1 MPEPLPLD
9 LVTLESLAARFGT
22 PLQIYDEELIRTN
35 CRSLLS
41 SFGSRF
47 PGFRQYFA
55 VKALPNPAIL
65 RVLVDEGCGLD
76 CSSVAELHIAEELGV
91 TGSDVMYTSNYTS
104 LADLTIASRMGV
116 IINLDDASLLPT
128 VIEANGGKP
137 PALISFR
144 LNPGLGRTDSETLS
158 NVLGGPNAKF
168 GVPPDQIVAAY
179 TAARKAGVKRFGLHM
194 MTGSC
199 VLSDAYWLEAVNVLL
214 DAAARVQAEAGVTE
228 FEFINI
234 GGGLGIP
241 YREGA
246 PRVDLEPLSA
256 ALASAF
262 DARWAASGLKGTPP
276 KLYMENGRFMT
287 GPYGWLIS
295 RCEAVK
301 EAFGS
306 RYYGLDSSMANL
318 MRPGMY
324 GSYHAITVPAREVV
338 GGPRALANVV
348 GTLCENNDWFAKD
361 RDLPSNAQRGD
372 LFVIHDTGAHSHSMG
387 FQYNGKLRA
396 PEILLRSPSSSS
408 GGIRRA
414 ELIRRRETLDY
425 LYGNTV
431 MPYDLAKG
439 IPRSYLYGQ
448 KQKWLWLSTATLLAS
463 GILIGAAISIV
474 IIKNKIVGRGAN

>member
-1 MPEPLPLD
+1 MPEPCPLD
-9 LVTLESLAARFGT
+9 AASLESLAVRFGT
-22 PLQIYDEELIRTN
+22 PLQIYDEESIRLN
-35 CRSLLS
+35 CRGLLS
-41 SFGSRF
+41 AFGSRF
-47 PGFRQYFA
+47 PGFRQFFA

-65 RVLVDEGCGLD
+65 RVLIDEGCGLD
-76 CSSVAELHIAEELGV
+76 CSSVGELHIAEELGV
-91 TGSDVMYTSNYTS
+91 RGEDIMYTSNYTS
-104 LADLTIASRMGV
+104 YGDLQIAARMGV
-116 IINLDDASLLPT
+116 IVNLDDASLLPT
-128 VIEANGGKP
+128 LIEANGGKP
-137 PALISFR
+137 PLLISFR
-144 LNPGLGRTDSETLS
+144 LNPGLGHTDSESAS

-179 TAARKAGVKRFGLHM
+179 KSAKAAGVSRFGLHM

-199 VLSDAYWLEAVNVLL
+199 VLSDTYWLEAVNVLL
-214 DAAARVQAEAGVTE
+214 DAAARIQAEAGIQE
-228 FEFINI
+228 FDFINI

-246 PRVDLEPLSA
+246 PRVNIDSLSA
-256 ALASAF
+256 SLAAAF
-262 DARWAASGLKGTPP
+262 DKRWAAKAGLRGPPP

-287 GPYGWLIS
+287 GPYGWLVT

-306 RYYGLDSSMANL
+306 RYFGLDSSMANL

-324 GSYHAITVPAREVV
+324 GSYHAITVPAREGDGV
-338 GGPRALANVV
+338 RAPAHVV

-361 RDLPSNAQRGD
+361 RHLPENARRGD

-396 PEILLRSPSSSS
+396 PEVLLRFLP
-408 GGIRRA
+408 GRPA

-431 MPYDLAKG
+431 MPLDLKVRVPQKYRYVQEPHTNWA
-439 IPRSYLYGQ
+439 YL
-448 KQKWLWLSTATLLAS
+448 ATLAAALA
-463 GILIGAAISIV
+463 GGTAIGVVAVHLRALS
-474 IIKNKIVGRGAN
+474 K